1 MRKLGFVLPL
11 AAFVLLFPVACKRGA
26 ASRATTPT
34 TTPTPTP
41 DEVVYEGSSRST
53 GVVHAG
59 DEASRTPEATPT
71 PLAVDGARLQK
82 YIGFRKEMNVF
93 MTVERKKMNAALKK
107 ESAAQIKALT
117 EITAETEKGTADLRA
132 KHGLTEAQD
141 KELGDAIT
149 DVLGAAMTRG
159 EMLAPTIQEFKAA
172 IAKGGEGSEAPKAML
187 KQFEDQE
194 KKNLEKVRRQ
204 YGSAAVDLLLA
215 HFDELQKLQMDSMK
229 AALGGE

>member
-1 MRKLGFVLPL
+1 M
-11 AAFVLLFPVACKRGA
+11 ACKRGA
-26 ASRATTPT
+26 ASRAA
-34 TTPTPTP
+34 TPTPTP
-41 DEVVYEGSSRST
+41 DEVVYEGSSGST

-59 DEASRTPEATPT
+59 DAASRTPEATPT
-71 PLAVDGARLQK
+71 PLAIDEARLQK
-82 YIGFRKEMNVF
+82 YIGFRKEMIAF
-93 MTVERKKMNAALKK
+93 ILVERKKMNVALKK
-107 ESAAQIKALT
+107 ESVAQLKALAD
-117 EITAETEKGTADLRA
+117 ITAETEKGTTDLRA
-132 KHGLTEAQD
+132 KHGITEAQD

-149 DVLGAAMTRG
+149 DVLGASMTRG

-194 KKNLEKVRRQ
+194 KENLAKVRRQ
-204 YGSAAVDLLLA
+204 YGNAAVDLLLA

>member
-1 MRKLGFVLPL
+1 MRKFGFVLPL

-26 ASRATTPT
+26 ASRAATPT
-34 TTPTPTP
+34 ATP
-41 DEVVYEGSSRST
+41 DEVVYQGSTGST

-59 DEASRTPEATPT
+59 DAASQTPEATPT
-71 PLAVDGARLQK
+71 PLALTEARLQK
-82 YIGFRKEMNVF
+82 YLGYRKEMIVF
-93 MTVERKKMNAALKK
+93 ITAERKKMNAALKK
-107 ESAAQIKALT
+107 ESVAQLKSLA
-117 EITAETEKGTADLRA
+117 EITAETEKGTTDLRA
-132 KHGLTEAQD
+132 KHGITEAED
-141 KELGDAIT
+141 KDLGDAIT

-172 IAKGGEGSEAPKAML
+172 IAKGGAGSEAPKAML

-194 KKNLEKVRRQ
+194 KENLAKARRQ

-229 AALGGE
+229 AAVGGE